1 MTEQRRLRSNATA
14 LTTEQK
20 KKLAKDAGITEEM
33 DQNTAEE
40 KMKRALDDKIKKDL
54 DNNQYKMRRSY
65 IKGGNE
71 DHNKN
76 LVTPKFFDIKK
87 EYTSKGE
94 KVYNMIIRQ
103 YCSTKEPKLLGIL
116 IKDW

>member
-40 KMKRALDDKIKKDL
+40 KMKRALDDKVKKEIDS
-54 DNNQYKMRRSY
+54 NQYKMRRSY
-65 IKGGNE
+65 LKSGIE

-76 LVTPKFFDIKK
+76 LVTPKFNDIKK
-87 EYTSKGE
+87 EYVSKQE
-94 KVYNMIIRQ
+94 KVFFMINRQ
-103 YCSTKEPKLLGIL
+103 YCFTKELKL
-116 IKDW
+116 